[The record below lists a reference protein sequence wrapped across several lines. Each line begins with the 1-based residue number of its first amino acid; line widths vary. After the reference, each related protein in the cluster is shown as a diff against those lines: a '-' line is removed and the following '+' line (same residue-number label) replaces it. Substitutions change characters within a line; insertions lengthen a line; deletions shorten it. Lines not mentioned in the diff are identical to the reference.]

1 MVVELGETV
10 IELPVA
16 PVLQLCDVPP
26 LTERVTE
33 LPRQMVW
40 LGVTV
45 VFTYGCTVTVILSV
59 LEQ

>member
-1 MVVELGETV
+1 MLGVTV

-33 LPRQMVW
+33 LPRQIVW
-40 LGVTV
+40 LELTV
-45 VFTYGCTVTVILSV
+45 VVTFGRTVTVTESV
-59 LEQ
+59 VEQ